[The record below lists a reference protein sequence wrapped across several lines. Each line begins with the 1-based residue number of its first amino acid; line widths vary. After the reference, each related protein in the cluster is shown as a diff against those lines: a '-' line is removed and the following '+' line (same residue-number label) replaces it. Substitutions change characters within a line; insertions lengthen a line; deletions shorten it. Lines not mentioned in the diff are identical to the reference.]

1 MKYGRVLSA
10 CFLILIAVSCK
21 AATPTPATTP
31 TAAPTATPATKAAS
45 AGPTAVATA
54 TLEAPV
60 TPTSEPSTATP
71 LPTVEVVEVEPTNTP
86 SPPSSGDA
94 KTEVGDLPLGQ
105 KEHYVNLTF
114 GYHLRHSAQWYT
126 GFGNRP
132 LLVSFSNLDPGT
144 HNRLSMRAEGC
155 LVEIKASTN
164 VFGLT
169 LQQMRPQ
176 LTLPF
181 DEVEEF
187 DLGGEPA
194 LRVWP
199 EDEGKPFQSEWVYVE
214 HGDRLF
220 LLTFEHG
227 EGTEE
232 TCRPG
237 WEKVLNSWEWFTPEF
252 AVYRNPT
259 YGYAVSYPS
268 YWYRF
273 NPHERGVSIASEDP
287 TGMTDVV
294 EFIMQEEMLVTT
306 NVFDNPEGLP
316 LKEWLVEQYLQFDLT
331 NDIPLDGIIGVR
343 VLREGPTPDIR
354 EMSGYYQGPQGRIY
368 VVTCLYPAE
377 KRLIFRSIANAIL
390 FSFIF

>member
-86 SPPSSGDA
+86 SPPSPGDA

-199 EDEGKPFQSEWVYVE
+199 EDEGKPFQSGSMSSTAIVCFSSPLNTA
-214 HGDRLF
+214 RAQR
-220 LLTFEHG
+220 
-227 EGTEE
+227 
-232 TCRPG
+232 RP
-237 WEKVLNSWEWFTPEF
+237 
-252 AVYRNPT
+252 A
-259 YGYAVSYPS
+259 
-268 YWYRF
+268 
-273 NPHERGVSIASEDP
+273 
-287 TGMTDVV
+287 
-294 EFIMQEEMLVTT
+294 
-306 NVFDNPEGLP
+306 
-316 LKEWLVEQYLQFDLT
+316 
-331 NDIPLDGIIGVR
+331 
-343 VLREGPTPDIR
+343 GPA
-354 EMSGYYQGPQGRIY
+354 GR
-368 VVTCLYPAE
+368 
-377 KRLIFRSIANAIL
+377 RS
-390 FSFIF
+390 